1 MGLPMGWKLLRQ
13 AGLVSF
19 VYPSLIKNIT
29 GTDKKPW
36 LLDGDV
42 LLHATFGQ
50 SREYITDGFTDNA
63 WYSFL
68 RYCKQLRE
76 LGFVYVT
83 VFTGALTGDKHET
96 DKDRDRVRTK
106 ARAVVEI
113 AYLAF
118 IHGCLPGE
126 RGIPTLQS
134 VDSDIIFPSVCDL
147 AQDEIDS
154 ELMDVIDSYLLKSY
168 YTSAKLVNFVC
179 RKMAEHGFKTKCVN
193 GEADHYIMKRYR
205 DMTAAGVISCL
216 YVLFLIVG
224 IPFISQQS
232 ISVDS
237 DFSPTVPCINM
248 KKTGRLTFP
257 SMWASSPPEFY
268 SPMECLDA
276 NSIIFKKAESA
287 ALQNSNNLPPDD
299 LRLVQ
304 LLFAILKKKGTEG
317 MLEANIIVECDYF
330 KGVANVGK
338 VKSFEAVANDEI
350 LSCTDEATWMR
361 RLKPLKKKW
370 KSDELSDC
378 ARELLR
384 AKSKWFNFVVT
395 ELKSCDETSNNP
407 RAQWQPVFKG
417 AHLSTTNNIGLSGDL
432 TDTIHFIKHAKSEE
446 TNGKTATKKKNIY
459 YGDVDARAEEDDA
472 TWTSV
477 DEMLVEE
484 GDESSIYDATLSH
497 PMGKVRTFN
506 TKPSFL
512 LDMDIFVL
520 REWVLNRLDKDG
532 SRVSNFRGYRRGML
546 LCLGGHCTA
555 MLAQLDANNHM
566 LLVCTTEATMK
577 SQSYHQ
583 KILFK
588 MVIDAVC
595 DCPGGNSRTCVHIC
609 CDIFSYLEYLSF
621 FGIAKTLDDIDMDL
635 NDESPTSRLCVWIGR
650 ANSSPSHLKL
660 VQGVV
665 RKPMAS
671 IDATRLVTA
680 KEREQKR
687 KKEEA
692 NEVQEVDE
700 SIRDRSLAKKMNVSV
715 SKNAEIFEN
724 RVKDLSVLVPHNSIA
739 KYFLRTIDENID
751 MMKAAFAKRNKRVI
765 ERESNE
771 KIQREERREKRLKGR
786 MNWQITKKKRIFT
799 GISNLSRIKTNE

>member
-76 LGFVYVT
+76 LGFVHVT

-134 VDSDIIFPSVCDL
+134 VDPDIIFPSVCDL

-205 DMTAAGVISCL
+205 DMTAAG
-216 YVLFLIVG
+216 
-224 IPFISQQS
+224 S

-237 DFSPTVPCINM
+237 DFSPNVPCINM

-446 TNGKTATKKKNIY
+446 TNGKTATKKKIFIM
-459 YGDVDARAEEDDA
+459 AML
-472 TWTSV
+472 
-477 DEMLVEE
+477 MLVLKKMMQR
-484 GDESSIYDATLSH
+484 GLAL
-497 PMGKVRTFN
+497 MKCFN

-588 MVIDAVC
+588 MVTEDKGPTKMRCESIIDAVC

-715 SKNAEIFEN
+715 SKNAEIFEK

-786 MNWQITKKKRIFT
+786 MNWQITKKKRILT
-799 GISNLSRIKTNE
+799 VINNLSRIKTNE